1 MDEET
6 AAFLFMQETKECEA
20 DAADQEFNVHLAAAV
35 LLTGADIG
43 RLLRNERQNPT
54 QNYLCHTAWQVL
66 FNSQN
71 DRAYITTMGFN
82 VETFELIIQS
92 GFRERWYTQPIPCTD
107 SSSHGEPRPG
117 ARSLDESGA
126 LGLILHYLNSTM
138 LEITLQ
144 QIFALI
150 PATTSC
156 YITFGLQILLE
167 TLREMP
173 DAAIRWPYEDQEFQ
187 DDSKLI
193 VACHPQLEGAFASID
208 GLNLPTQTSDDPDI
222 KNATYNG
229 WLSEHYISSVIVF
242 SPRGVI
248 IAANFN
254 APGSWHDSHVAQPI
268 YEKLHNETPDGFY
281 LVADSA
287 FPCGTV
293 DIEGRIMA
301 PIKTGQHLQGT
312 IAEIEERFAYDREL
326 LSYRQIAEWGM
337 RSIQG
342 SFGRLRLPLQIN
354 DKEGRADLL
363 EICFRLHNLHTR
375 RVGYNEIQKVY
386 MSEWRKTLD
395 DEELWMSFESMVFGD
410 QQRKDRVSRFHIH
423 PEYRN

>member
-6 AAFLFMQETKECEA
+6 AAFLFMQETEECEA
-20 DAADQEFNVHLAAAV
+20 DAADQEFNVHLAAA
-35 LLTGADIG
+35 L
-43 RLLRNERQNPT
+43 QPNPQT
-54 QNYLCHTAWQVL
+54 DTAWQVL

-71 DRAYITTMGFN
+71 DCAYITTMGFN
-82 VETFELIIQS
+82 VETFELIVQS
-92 GFRERWYTQPIPCTD
+92 GFGEHWYTQPIPHTN
-107 SSSHGEPRPG
+107 SSSHGEPHPG
-117 ARSLDESGA
+117 ARSLDEWGA

-138 LEITLQ
+138 LGITLQ
-144 QIFALI
+144 RVFALI

-156 YITFGLQILLE
+156 YITFGL
-167 TLREMP
+167 
-173 DAAIRWPYEDQEFQ
+173 
-187 DDSKLI
+187 KLI
-193 VACHPQLEGAFASID
+193 VAHHPQLEGAFASID

-222 KNATYNG
+222 ENATYNR

-242 SPRGVI
+242 SPCGVI

-293 DIEGRIMA
+293 DIEGCIMA
-301 PIKTGQHLQGT
+301 PIKTGQRLQGT

-326 LSYRQIAEWGM
+326 LSYRQTAEWGM
-337 RSIQG
+337 QSIQ
-342 SFGRLRLPLQIN
+342 
-354 DKEGRADLL
+354 ADLL
-363 EICFRLHNLHTR
+363 EICFRLHNLRTR
-375 RVGYNEIQKVY
+375 RVGVY

-395 DEELWMSFESMVFGD
+395 DEEVWMSFESIVFGD
-410 QQRKDRVSRFHIH
+410 Q
-423 PEYRN
+423 